1 MPEGNRLRDSL
12 PSGARRK
19 PLYRLTVWWL
29 RLLPIALVLSMAFLV
44 DGGWVVMLVFI
55 SAGLLITLPM
65 RYIAYA
71 EWEIKQSDF
80 DELALRDAINP
91 RFW

>member
-1 MPEGNRLRDSL
+1 M
-12 PSGARRK
+12 
-19 PLYRLTVWWL
+19 TF
-29 RLLPIALVLSMAFLV
+29 LL
-44 DGGWVVMLVFI
+44 DGGWVVLLVHI
-55 SAGLLITLPM
+55 SAGMLITLPL

-71 EWEIKQSDF
+71 EWEIKQSDL